1 MKVKRPAATM
11 SQIQD
16 TSDLSHQCSATDPQ
30 QTANPHNPLY
40 CTGGTECLSR
50 TPAPQFIYFQR
61 EVRSSEDLSRSTFQS
76 SNPIGQYILHKY
88 NAHMRHCPNNTLN
101 KP

>member
-1 MKVKRPAATM
+1 M

-16 TSDLSHQCSATDPQ
+16 TSGLSHPCSATDPQ

-40 CTGGTECLSR
+40 CTGGTEYLSR

-61 EVRSSEDLSRSTFQS
+61 EVRSSEHVTISFNSQGKWSEFM
-76 SNPIGQYILHKY
+76 N
-88 NAHMRHCPNNTLN
+88 
-101 KP
+101 